1 MPLLIPLRTMERP
14 VTSSTDSPLS
24 VPAPQGHRLAALHVA
39 GRAPT
44 VVWLGGFRSD
54 MRGTKAERLSEQAAR
69 SGHAFLRFD
78 YSGHGESEG
87 RFEDGTISSWTEDA
101 RAAIEGIAPQGPLV
115 LVGSS
120 MGAWIA
126 LRLAMSWADQPG
138 RVAGLVLLAP
148 APDFTSRLLE
158 PRLTEAQ
165 RAEMAQNGFVAEASP
180 YDPRP
185 TVYTRALIE
194 DGRNASV
201 MTDPIRTGCPVHII
215 QGMADPDVPHTHA
228 LELLNFLPGEGVALT
243 LVPGGDHRLSREED
257 LSRME
262 KAVASFLELAQS

>member
-1 MPLLIPLRTMERP
+1 MTP
-14 VTSSTDSPLS
+14 STDSPLAI
-24 VPAPQGHRLAALHVA
+24 PAPGGHRLAALHVS

-54 MRGTKAERLSEQAAR
+54 MRGTKAERLSAQAERA
-69 SGHAFLRFD
+69 GHAFLRFD

-101 RAAIEGIAPQGPLV
+101 KAAIEALAPTGALV

-126 LRLAMSWADQPG
+126 LRLAMAWADRTG

-165 RAEMAQNGFVAEASP
+165 RAEMATSGFVSEASP

-194 DGRNASV
+194 DGLRASV
-201 MTDPIRTGCPVHII
+201 MIGPIRTGCPVHIL

-228 LELLNFLPGEGVALT
+228 LELLTYLPGEGVALT
-243 LVPGGDHRLSREED
+243 LVPGGDHRLSREDD
-257 LSRME
+257 LLRME
-262 KAVASFLELAQS
+262 RAVAGFVELAQT

>member
-1 MPLLIPLRTMERP
+1 MTDQPASPLRI
-14 VTSSTDSPLS
+14 
-24 VPAPQGHRLAALHVA
+24 PAPGGDHSLAALHVR

-54 MRGTKAERLSEQAAR
+54 MRGTKAERLSDMAER
-69 SGHAFLRFD
+69 DGVSFLRFD
-78 YSGHGESEG
+78 YSGHGESGG
-87 RFEDGTISSWTEDA
+87 RFEDGTISSWTRDA
-101 RAAIEGIAPQGPLV
+101 EHAIDTLAPGGPLI

-126 LRLAMSWADQPG
+126 LRLAMARVGQPG

-165 RAEMAQNGFVAEASP
+165 RAEIDANGFLAEPSP

-194 DGRNASV
+194 DGRAQSV
-201 MTDPIRTGCPVHII
+201 MTGPIRTGCPVHII

-228 LELLNFLPGEGVALT
+228 LELLTCLPGEGVALT
-243 LVPGGDHRLSREED
+243 LVPGGDHRLSREDD
-257 LSRME
+257 LRRLE
-262 KAVASFLELAQS
+262 RAVAEMIEAGQS

>member
-1 MPLLIPLRTMERP
+1 MTDQTPAPLR
-14 VTSSTDSPLS
+14 
-24 VPAPQGHRLAALHVA
+24 VPAPAGDHSLAALRVE
-39 GRAPT
+39 GGPPT

-54 MRGTKAERLSEQAAR
+54 MRGTKAERLSAQAAR
-69 SGHAFLRFD
+69 EGFGFLRFD
-78 YSGHGESEG
+78 YSGHGESGG

-101 RAAIEGIAPQGPLV
+101 RHAIDTLAPAGPLI

-126 LRLAMSWADQPG
+126 LRLAMAAAGSSPG

-158 PRLTEAQ
+158 PRLSEAQ
-165 RAEMAQNGFVAEASP
+165 RAEIAEKGFLAEPSP

-194 DGRNASV
+194 DGKAASV
-201 MTDPIRTGCPVHII
+201 MTGPIRTGCPVHII
-215 QGMADPDVPHTHA
+215 QGMEDPDVPHAHA
-228 LELLNFLPGEGVALT
+228 LELLTFLPGEGVALT

-257 LSRME
+257 LLRME
-262 KAVASFLELAQS
+262 RAVAQMVEDVQT